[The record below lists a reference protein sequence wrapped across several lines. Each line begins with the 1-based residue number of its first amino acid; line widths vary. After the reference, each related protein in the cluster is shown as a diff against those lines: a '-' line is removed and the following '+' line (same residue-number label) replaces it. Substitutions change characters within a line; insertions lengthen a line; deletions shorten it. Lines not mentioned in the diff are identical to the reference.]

1 MREGPKEAGV
11 VAKADGKVVARA
23 GAEWN
28 GKADAR
34 AGAEWNGV
42 AGADLVGRVVL
53 EVVCAL
59 LALQDSFCPHLW

>member
-1 MREGPKEAGV
+1 MRQGPREVGA
-11 VAKADGKVVARA
+11 VARA
-23 GAEWN
+23 DE
-28 GKADAR
+28 KVVAR